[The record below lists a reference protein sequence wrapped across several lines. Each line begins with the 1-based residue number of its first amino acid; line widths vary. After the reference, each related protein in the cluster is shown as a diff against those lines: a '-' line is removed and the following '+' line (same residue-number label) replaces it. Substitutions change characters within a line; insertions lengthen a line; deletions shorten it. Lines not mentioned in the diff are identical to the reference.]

1 MKNEGPVEIGWRRML
16 GSVGDPSCCRY
27 LDTFVSGQ
35 ISANSNRG
43 RVVSGALALSR
54 QRSFNRSPAFSTGM
68 ASHHAGHRLSA
79 LASTRWPISMSS
91 QSLGGDWRFASGF
104 AATVLL
110 SFTAT
115 AGFADFPVSAV
126 GFAPG

>member
-1 MKNEGPVEIGWRRML
+1 WRGML

-27 LDTFVSGQ
+27 LDSVASGQ

-43 RVVSGALALSR
+43 RVVGGTLALSR
-54 QRSFNRSPAFSTGM
+54 QRILNRSPAFSTGM
-68 ASHHAGHRLSA
+68 ASYHAGHRLSA

-91 QSLGGDWRFASGF
+91 QSLGGDWRVASGF

-126 GFAPG
+126 SFSPG